1 MALFDSLGA
10 QGSEVV
16 KLLSEDQAYS
26 KYTAEVRNDPTGAGS
41 QYIIKQDIG
50 DQVIGRVEPI

>member
-16 KLLSEDQAYS
+16 NLLTEDQAYA
-26 KYTAEVRNDPTGAGS
+26 KYTAEVRKDPIGAGS
-41 QYIIKQDIG
+41 LYIIKQKVVA
-50 DQVIGRVEPI
+50 QVIGRVEPI